1 MATTHRPVKSGIG
14 LVVLGLLWSVCA
26 HSADDSDPRP
36 AIPDPLTLDAAL
48 QLIDQE
54 HPDLLS
60 ANAGRVRSEAERLD
74 AESLTGV
81 DARLRARLR
90 WVEPNSNAAL
100 QQHDD
105 HSLGLTVRKRI
116 SDFGLSD
123 ARLAASA
130 ASDVSAGFAYRSA
143 ERSQRVDVIQA
154 FFDVIESDLLAAW
167 HSEAMQVQFLRQE
180 DIVESKNLR
189 ESSDL
194 DVARADAEYQLA
206 LARSYTAQATQ
217 RTTRQR
223 LAQILNRPRQLP
235 SVVVHPEL
243 PLLEREVPEEV
254 FPLIDEALANNAE
267 LRALEA
273 RMLAAQE
280 GLSAARAADGPV
292 LDAEGEMGAY
302 TRDLGG
308 NDQMRIGLVLE
319 VPLSTGGRTQA
330 GIAKARAA
338 LLDAQAE
345 RGRHELALRN
355 EVLTIWQDLGLA
367 RYRRA
372 EANANMALRD
382 MELERSRKQFEQQVQ
397 SNLGSAMANYT
408 EAEYRVAQADHA
420 LAMAWVRLDALLGR
434 EITLAVEN
442 APPKGEK
449 P

>member
-1 MATTHRPVKSGIG
+1 MPLAPVKSGMG
-14 LVVLGLLWSVCA
+14 VTLMVLSLVWAV
-26 HSADDSDPRP
+26 SAKSAEDVDPRP

-48 QLIDQE
+48 NLLDNE
-54 HPDLLS
+54 HPNLLT
-60 ANAGRVRSEAERLD
+60 AEAGRARAEADRLD
-74 AESLTGV
+74 AASQTGL

-90 WVEPNSNAAL
+90 WVEPNSNASL

-116 SDFGLSD
+116 SDFGLSE

-130 ASDVSAGFAYRSA
+130 AGDASAGFAYRDA
-143 ERSQRVDVIQA
+143 ERQQRIDVIRA
-154 FFDVIESDLLAAW
+154 FFDVLESDLLAAW

-180 DIVESKNLR
+180 DVVESRNLR

-206 LARSYTAQATQ
+206 LARSYTTQATQ
-217 RTTRQR
+217 RSTRQV
-223 LAQILNRPRQLP
+223 LAQALNRPRQLP
-235 SVVVHPEL
+235 SVVVRPEL
-243 PLLEREVPEEV
+243 ALLDRPVPEEV
-254 FPLIDEALANNAE
+254 FPLIDEALANNAG

-273 RMLAAQE
+273 RMQSAQQ
-280 GLSAARAADGPV
+280 GLIAARAADGPV

-319 VPLSTGGRTQA
+319 VPLSTGGKTQA

-345 RGRHELALRN
+345 RGRRELALRS
-355 EVLTIWQDLGLA
+355 EVLTLWQELGLA
-367 RYRRA
+367 KYHRA
-372 EANANMALRD
+372 EAKANMMLRD
-382 MELERSRKQFEQQVQ
+382 MELERSRMQFEQQVK
-397 SNLGSAMANYT
+397 SNLGNAMANYT
-408 EAEYRVAQADHA
+408 EAEYRAAQADHA
-420 LAMAWVRLDALLGR
+420 LAMAWLRLDALLGR

-442 APPKGEK
+442 APPQGDK